1 MHTFKTFLFF
11 RKSIENHKFI
21 SKITNYGE
29 VLIVMIMIGI
39 KITKRIT
46 IMITKTIIIAT
57 TITLM
62 IMITIMIITMIIK

>member
-46 IMITKTIIIAT
+46 IMITVIIET
-57 TITLM
+57 EITLM
-62 IMITIMIITMIIK
+62 TIITIMIITMIIK

>member
-39 KITKRIT
+39 KITKRRT
-46 IMITKTIIIAT
+46 IMITIIIAT